1 MEKKTQTFFKLKI
14 NLISERF
21 TREHDQSYLK
31 LVEAFCF
38 AFNVTLY
45 EEYSNETIDYDIPD
59 TQLAPYQHFFKLRH
73 EGHLQEN
80 VLVINAL
87 NAFCLYHKFEMSF
100 KANPYD
106 APDYY

>member
-38 AFNVTLY
+38 AFKVNLY
-45 EEYSNETIDYDIPD
+45 EEDSRETIDYDIPD
-59 TQLAPYQHFFKLRH
+59 TQLAPYQHFFTLIH

-87 NAFCLYHKFEMSF
+87 NAFSRYHTFEMSS
-100 KANPYD
+100 KVTEHYEVA
-106 APDYY
+106 DY

>member
-1 MEKKTQTFFKLKI
+1 MEKKTQLFFKIRI

-21 TREHDQSYLK
+21 SNEHDQRYLK

-38 AFNVTLY
+38 AFKVNLY
-45 EEYSNETIDYDIPD
+45 EEDSRENIDYDILD
-59 TQLAPYQHFFKLRH
+59 TQLAPYQHFFTLIH

-106 APDYY
+106 APDY